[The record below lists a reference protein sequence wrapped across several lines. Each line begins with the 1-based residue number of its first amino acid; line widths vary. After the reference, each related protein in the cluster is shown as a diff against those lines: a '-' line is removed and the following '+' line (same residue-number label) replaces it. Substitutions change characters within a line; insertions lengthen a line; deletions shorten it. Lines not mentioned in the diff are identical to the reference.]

1 MRTRAVLLA
10 SLHRVAIL
18 LDRAAVTRFIRENYL
33 LYFVVCSNTQA
44 GMNRI
49 ILFGNGFD
57 LAHDLP
63 TSYKNFINHDRS
75 NGKIH
80 AERLGFPT
88 THSREMCSF
97 LKIAVDHI
105 CRYIRAGQHNYA
117 SDKDT
122 RLPAGRALLFG
133 RLFHIRQTIICV
145 SCRSQSLF
153 SAGESSLPFRG
164 LPTGRSASPSESAH
178 NAPP

>member
-1 MRTRAVLLA
+1 
-10 SLHRVAIL
+10 
-18 LDRAAVTRFIRENYL
+18 
-33 LYFVVCSNTQA
+33 
-44 GMNRI
+44 MNRI

-63 TSYKNFINHDRS
+63 TSYKDFINHYRS

-80 AERLGFPT
+80 AEQLDFPT
-88 THSREMCSF
+88 THSREICAF
-97 LKIAVDHI
+97 LKIAVNRI
-105 CRYIRAGQHNYA
+105 CQYIHTGQHNDA

-133 RLFHIRQTIICV
+133 RLFHIRQTNICV

-153 SAGESSLPFRG
+153 SAGESSLPFQG
-164 LPTGRSASPSESAH
+164 PPTGKSASPSESAR
-178 NAPP
+178 NVRRKNRMLKYKRNFRIQPAVANLIPPINSIVIFL

>member
-18 LDRAAVTRFIRENYL
+18 LGRAAMTRFIRGNYS

-63 TSYKNFINHDRS
+63 TSYKDFINHYRS

-80 AERLGFPT
+80 AEQLDFPT
-88 THSREMCSF
+88 THSREICAF
-97 LKIAVDHI
+97 LKIAVNRI
-105 CRYIRAGQHNYA
+105 CQYIHTGQHNDA

-122 RLPAGRALLFG
+122 CLSTNQTLHFG
-133 RLFHIRQTIICV
+133 
-145 SCRSQSLF
+145 
-153 SAGESSLPFRG
+153 SLPHCRNIYNEYID
-164 LPTGRSASPSESAH
+164 LYLYKLLCRMLLIYHPRC
-178 NAPP
+178 